1 MIKQLFSIKVGK
13 GKYMYIAADD
23 FMSALAIYKMLG
35 NTFSIVQSIR
45 TVKRPRWKSAR
56 IYGLEDFISRIYK
69 VEDII

>member
-1 MIKQLFSIKVGK
+1 MGKQLFSIKAGK
-13 GKYMYIAADD
+13 GKYTYVKADD

-35 NTFSIVQSIR
+35 NPVSIIQSIR

-56 IYGLEDFISRIYK
+56 IYK